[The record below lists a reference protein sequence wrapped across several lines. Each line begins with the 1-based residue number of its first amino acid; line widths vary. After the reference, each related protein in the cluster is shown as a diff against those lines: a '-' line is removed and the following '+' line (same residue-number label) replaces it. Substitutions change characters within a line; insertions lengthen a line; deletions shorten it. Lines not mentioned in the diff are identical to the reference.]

1 MAITLLPTLF
11 LARATAPLAG
21 QAPAA
26 ACRPPSPW
34 CEPPSARWQ
43 RRSRC
48 KARSADAGGSGGS
61 GGGGGSERRLPQLD
75 SAAGVA
81 GWAAASFREAAK
93 NNLTKACLLLALE
106 EEAAAQTAY
115 AEAEALEAEDAAQRR
130 SVGSASTWSLERI
143 TALAEEAA
151 RAFYH
156 NLLELGVVSDDFAGA
171 AGGLPDST
179 LLTLHLDLVRS
190 YPTQLITALNHV
202 LYERHGYRRQRRF
215 GDPLDS
221 RLSNV
226 LENGNGS
233 PGSLAV
239 LYLELAER
247 LSLPLRPVA
256 LEGGRYFVLIPAD
269 GSVSL
274 TVAGERMCIDP
285 YSEGMLLSEAEAC
298 ELFEV
303 EGGQLQPCDSEAML
317 AGILRVLL
325 DSHWCAAVG
334 CPPEPILMVPIT
346 VEVAL
351 GEYRDV
357 EVSTSAGEDNEGTPY
372 FRVSFTEPDR
382 QQRGSSGQQWWPERG
397 YHLQRTVAAA
407 QKRCWMLPGNLHA
420 LLEHALCLF
429 FDQQYEDA
437 WQELG
442 CVLQAAKSEREEQR
456 TFTDEEVQQME
467 VLWEKVRLQLAF
479 AAS

>member
-1 MAITLLPTLF
+1 MASLPT
-11 LARATAPLAG
+11 
-21 QAPAA
+21 
-26 ACRPPSPW
+26 
-34 CEPPSARWQ
+34 
-43 RRSRC
+43 
-48 KARSADAGGSGGS
+48 
-61 GGGGGSERRLPQLD
+61 
-75 SAAGVA
+75 AAGVA
-81 GWAAASFREAAK
+81 GWAAASFQEAAK
-93 NNLTKACLLLALE
+93 SNLTKACLLLALE
-106 EEAAAQTAY
+106 EEAAAETAY
-115 AEAEALEAEDAAQRR
+115 AEAEALQAEDAAQRR

-143 TALAEEAA
+143 SALAEEAA

-156 NLLELGVVSDDFAGA
+156 NLQELGVVTPDFASA
-171 AGGLPDST
+171 AKCLPDST
-179 LLTLHLDLVRS
+179 LLTLHLDLVRG

-269 GSVSL
+269 DSVSL
-274 TVAGERMCIDP
+274 TLAGERMCIDP

-303 EGGQLQPCDSEAML
+303 EGGRLQPCGNEAML
-317 AGILRVLL
+317 GGILRVLL

-357 EVSTSAGEDNEGTPY
+357 EVETSSGEDEEGTAY
-372 FRVSFTEPDR
+372 FRVSFSEPDR
-382 QQRGSSGQQWWPERG
+382 QQWGSSGQRWWPERG
-397 YHLQRTVAAA
+397 YHLQRAVAAA
-407 QKRCWMLPGNLHA
+407 QKRCWMLPGDLHA
-420 LLEHALCLF
+420 LLEYGLCLF
-429 FDQQYEDA
+429 FDQQYEEA

-442 CVLQAAKSEREEQR
+442 CVLQAAKSEPEGQR
-456 TFTDEEVQQME
+456 TFSEDEVRQLE